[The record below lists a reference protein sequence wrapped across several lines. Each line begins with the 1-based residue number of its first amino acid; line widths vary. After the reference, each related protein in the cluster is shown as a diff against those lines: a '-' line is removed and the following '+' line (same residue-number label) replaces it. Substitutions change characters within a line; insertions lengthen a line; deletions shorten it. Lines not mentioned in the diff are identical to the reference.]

1 MTIKLYDLDAYQTT
15 FEATVLSCTKREKD
29 YDVILDQTLFFPE
42 EGGQTCDQGTLNDVK
57 VHDVQIIIK
66 NSSLYN
72 APLSGSVKGKI
83 DFNYRYNI
91 MQNHS
96 GEHVL
101 SGLVKACLVLIMWFS
116 FK

>member
-57 VHDVQIIIK
+57 VHDVQIIDQEIHHYVMI
-66 NSSLYN
+66 L
-72 APLSGSVKGKI
+72 
-83 DFNYRYNI
+83 
-91 MQNHS
+91 
-96 GEHVL
+96 
-101 SGLVKACLVLIMWFS
+101 
-116 FK
+116 

>member
-57 VHDVQIIIK
+57 VHDVQIIDQEIHHYV
-66 NSSLYN
+66 ND
-72 APLSGSVKGKI
+72 PLKGKIIGKI
-83 DFNYRYNI
+83 DFKHRYTNSKIIVVNI
-91 MQNHS
+91 FYQDS
-96 GEHVL
+96 L
-101 SGLVKACLVLIMWFS
+101 RKCLVLIIVDFI
-116 FK
+116 